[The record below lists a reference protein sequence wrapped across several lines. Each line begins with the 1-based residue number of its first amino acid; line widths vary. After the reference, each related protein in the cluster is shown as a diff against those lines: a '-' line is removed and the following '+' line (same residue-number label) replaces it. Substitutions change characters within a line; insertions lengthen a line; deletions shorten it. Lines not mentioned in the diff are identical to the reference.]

1 MVMMLGRKRQSEDAA
16 EDHTA
21 REKLPSRSQLLC
33 CLIHYLNEGG
43 WERERQGGGRKGGK
57 KERRERGRKGRS
69 HELTNGDQR
78 LWIIQF
84 YAPVCMCVSTRVLG
98 HLVITCSLLP
108 HGL

>member
-1 MVMMLGRKRQSEDAA
+1 MMLGRKRQSEDAA

-33 CLIHYLNEGG
+33 CLIHYLNERLG
-43 WERERQGGGRKGGK
+43 ERKAG
-57 KERRERGRKGRS
+57 RREKREEKRRRRGRKGKGVL
-69 HELTNGDQR
+69 ELTNGDQR

-84 YAPVCMCVSTRVLG
+84 YAPVCMCVSTRARSLE
-98 HLVITCSLLP
+98 VITCSLLP